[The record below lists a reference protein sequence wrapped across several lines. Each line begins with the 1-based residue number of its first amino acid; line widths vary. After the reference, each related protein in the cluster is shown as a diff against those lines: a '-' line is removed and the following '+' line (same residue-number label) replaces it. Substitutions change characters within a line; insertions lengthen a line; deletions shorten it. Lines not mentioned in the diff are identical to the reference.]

1 MNLAFFVIM
10 GNSLG
15 NSLGNST
22 KSNDNSN
29 NDNSNNDNSNND
41 NSNYRTKYNQI
52 CKRCY
57 VGTILNDG
65 CDRCDNKGS

>member
-1 MNLAFFVIM
+1 M
-10 GNSLG
+10 GNSP
-15 NSLGNST
+15 S

-29 NDNSNNDNSNND
+29 NPNNDNSNKKP
-41 NSNYRTKYNQI
+41 SHYNQI

-65 CDRCDNKGS
+65 CDRCDNKGSGFLYK

>member
-1 MNLAFFVIM
+1 M

-15 NSLGNST
+15 NSMGNSLGNSI
-22 KSNDNSN
+22 KSNDDSN
-29 NDNSNNDNSNND
+29 NDDSNN
-41 NSNYRTKYNQI
+41 RRKYNEI

-65 CDRCDNKGS
+65 CDRCDNKGSGFLYK